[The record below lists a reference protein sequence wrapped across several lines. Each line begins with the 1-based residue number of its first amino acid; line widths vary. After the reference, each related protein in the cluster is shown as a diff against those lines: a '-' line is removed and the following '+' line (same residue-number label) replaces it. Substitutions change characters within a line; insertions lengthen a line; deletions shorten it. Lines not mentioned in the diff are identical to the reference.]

1 MKGFP
6 FFKPLLPALV
16 LLGVGCGGDSTD
28 DRTPAGDQ
36 LALSSV
42 TIGGQSGLSDFDD
55 VSPDAEIVLDFTAA
69 LDAATVEANIYLLDA
84 GGAKVDASDVYDGA
98 KRVTLKP
105 SAGLNA
111 YASYRLIVDSGL
123 KSAAGEAILTGKVIR
138 IRTGLDTSDKF
149 PQISDE
155 ELLTKVQQQT
165 FRYFWEGA
173 EPTSGMARER
183 TSSGATVT
191 TGGTG
196 FGVMAMTVAAERG
209 FVTRSE
215 ACQRVQRIVTFL
227 AERATPYHGAFS
239 HWIDGQTGQTLPFS
253 ADDNGAD
260 LVETG
265 LLFQGL
271 LTARAYFDGADA
283 AESKLR
289 ADITTRLAQEVRAHP
304 GDLHLRSQQL
314 LLQRAS
320 IGTVDAFCLHFV
332 QQHFAMLDVPPDFET
347 ADEAD
352 LARIEQETLAAT
364 LETAYQDP
372 DFRAFA
378 DLYDRGRTDNT
389 AGDAILDL
397 YHFTRALPH
406 PAASLA
412 AFAAMWQQDA
422 PPKDTLWGKE
432 LLGIALARAQ
442 GAKTLLESGAA
453 IAARDE
459 AADRAY
465 TAVMQDD
472 AARVKNLCYYLKE
485 SDWDKSLAALDAVL
499 TGWRRAGSVKGGKDA
514 NQCASAASQL
524 RDRAKDQMTSL
535 QKDVLLCTAEEF
547 AADRRRAAPL
557 VAALVRATQAFA
569 DSCFAAKCAE
579 KVLDYADYEHL
590 TLDLLLTE
598 SNERTPLCATV
609 SARYAAVLV
618 DEYQDTNALQDAIYF
633 ALARP
638 EADNLFF
645 VGDIK
650 QSIYRFRLADPGI
663 FVDKQQ
669 RWQPHPQPAP
679 LPSTLALDA
688 NFRSAPGVIAG
699 INYLFE
705 TFFSRGLGGV
715 DYGDGQRLVVGGDK
729 DAAYQGM
736 CEIDVIDGADV
747 DGDAAVIARRI
758 AEMVGQGFPVRGKDG
773 PRPCRYDDFCILL
786 RGRKGFA
793 AYEGALRTAGIPVFA
808 DSATDL
814 LDEPHIRP
822 FAALLRVIDNPAQ
835 DIPLAA
841 VLLSPMFPYTAD
853 DLVALRRAR
862 PTGSLYGAVLYS
874 EPQRFALF
882 TDALTEYRRLARTL
896 PVDELIEELLART
909 GYLAAVGALPD
920 GPRCREDLLSFTAWA
935 AGAGRAGLPSLIRAM
950 DAAAANG
957 GLSQSAGGQTR
968 PGCVSIMTVHR
979 SKGLEFPVVFVA
991 DTDHKFNQSDAIRP
1005 VLTHSRLGVGVM
1017 LRAPRAAKRFKTLP
1031 YAALAQAI
1039 RTETLSEE
1047 MRVLYVALTRA
1058 QDALIITVPLK
1069 KTASSLKLPALCAAA
1084 EATGP
1089 EAMRSMTSW
1098 AGWILTAAL
1107 LHPDSSALWE
1117 YTSFLP
1123 HYGLHRAPLA
1133 IRVLPLPEET
1143 EQPPAPPAPAAD
1155 PAVVEMLK
1163 ASFAWRSPR
1172 EALEK
1177 VPAKVSV
1184 SAVAHAARPVALERP
1199 AFLQKTGMTGAERGT
1214 AIHAFMQSV
1223 PFDGPAPDLDA
1234 EVRRQ
1239 TDLQLL
1245 DPALADK
1252 LDLDAVRPFF
1262 ASAVWRRIRLA
1273 KHILREEPFI
1283 TALPAAEVT
1292 PAAGQGSAA
1301 AAEVL
1306 VQGIADLV
1314 LVFDEHAEILD
1325 YKTDRSRDAQ
1335 YYIDEYAAQLR
1346 LYRRA
1351 FAQRLAVPVTKLTI
1365 YSFAIEDEIDVP
1377 LG

>member
-1 MKGFP
+1 MPEQPKIKFTDAQAAAITARGGS
-6 FFKPLLPALV
+6 LLV
-16 LLGVGCGGDSTD
+16 
-28 DRTPAGDQ
+28 
-36 LALSSV
+36 
-42 TIGGQSGLSDFDD
+42 
-55 VSPDAEIVLDFTAA
+55 
-69 LDAATVEANIYLLDA
+69 
-84 GGAKVDASDVYDGA
+84 
-98 KRVTLKP
+98 
-105 SAGLNA
+105 
-111 YASYRLIVDSGL
+111 
-123 KSAAGEAILTGKVIR
+123 SAAAGSGK
-138 IRTGLDTSDKF
+138 
-149 PQISDE
+149 
-155 ELLTKVQQQT
+155 
-165 FRYFWEGA
+165 
-173 EPTSGMARER
+173 
-183 TSSGATVT
+183 
-191 TGGTG
+191 
-196 FGVMAMTVAAERG
+196 
-209 FVTRSE
+209 TR
-215 ACQRVQRIVTFL
+215 V
-227 AERATPYHGAFS
+227 
-239 HWIDGQTGQTLPFS
+239 
-253 ADDNGAD
+253 
-260 LVETG
+260 LVERVVG
-265 LLFQGL
+265 LI
-271 LTARAYFDGADA
+271 TDPEHPADA
-283 AESKLR
+283 DSLLIMTFTNAAAAKLR

-304 GDLHLRSQQL
+304 GDKNLRRQQL

-347 ADEAD
+347 AEEAD

-364 LETAYQDP
+364 LETAYNDP

-406 PAASLA
+406 PAASLK
-412 AFAAMWQQDA
+412 AFAEMWQTDA
-422 PPKDTLWGKE
+422 PPQDTPWGQE

-459 AADRAY
+459 KADAAY

-472 AARVKNLCYYLKE
+472 AARVENLCYRLAEK
-485 SDWDKSLAALDAVL
+485 DWEGSLNALELAL
-499 TGWRRAGSVKGGKDA
+499 GGWRRAGAVKGGKDG
-514 NQCASAASQL
+514 NQAASAASEL
-524 RDRAKDQMTSL
+524 RDRAKKQLESL
-535 QKDVLLCTAEEF
+535 RKDALLCTGEEF

-557 VAALVRATQAFA
+557 VAALVRAAQTFA

-590 TLDLLLTE
+590 TLDLLLDE
-598 SNERTPLCATV
+598 HNERTPLCRTV
-609 SARYAAVLV
+609 SSRYRAVLV

-650 QSIYRFRLADPGI
+650 QSIYRFRLADPSI
-663 FVDKQQ
+663 FVGKQQ
-669 RWQPHPQPAP
+669 QWKPHPQPAP
-679 LPSTLALDA
+679 APATLALDA

-705 TFFSRGLGGV
+705 AFFSKGLGGV

-729 DAAYQGM
+729 NAAYQGM
-736 CEIDVIDGADV
+736 CEVDVMDGADTE
-747 DGDAAVIARRI
+747 AEAQHIARRI
-758 AEMVGQGFPVRGKDG
+758 AEMVQSGFAVRGKEG
-773 PRPCRYDDFCILL
+773 VRPCRYDDFCILL
-786 RGRKGFA
+786 RGRKGFPT
-793 AYEGALRTAGIPVFA
+793 YEGALRTAGIPVFA
-808 DSATDL
+808 DSAADL

-841 VLLSPMFPYTAD
+841 VLLSPLFPYTAD
-853 DLVALRRAR
+853 DLVALRRAC
-862 PTGSLYGAVLYS
+862 PQGSLYGAVLGDAAD
-874 EPQRFALF
+874 RFAEF
-882 TDALTEYRRLARTL
+882 TAALTEYRRLARTL
-896 PVDELIEELLART
+896 PVAELLEELLART

-920 GPRCREDLLSFTAWA
+920 GARCREDLLSFTAWA
-935 AGAGRAGLPSLIRAM
+935 SGAGRAGLPALIRAM

-957 GLSQSAGGQTR
+957 GLNQSAGGQTR

-1069 KTASSLKLPALCAAA
+1069 NTASSLKTPAVCAAA

-1089 EAMRSMTSW
+1089 EAMRSMSSW
-1098 AGWILTAAL
+1098 AGWILTATM
-1107 LHPDSSALWE
+1107 LHPDSDALWN

-1123 HYGLHRAPLA
+1123 HHRPTKVALG
-1133 IRVLPLPEET
+1133 IRLLPLPEQT

-1155 PAVVEMLK
+1155 PAAVARLR
-1163 ASFAWRSPR
+1163 ASFAWQSPR
-1172 EALEK
+1172 AALEK

-1184 SAVAHAARPVALERP
+1184 SAVVHAARPVALERP
-1199 AFLQKTGMTGAERGT
+1199 AFLQKSGMTGAERGT

-1223 PFDGPAPDLDA
+1223 PFDGPAPDLTA

-1239 TDLQLL
+1239 TELQLL

-1262 ASAVWRRIRLA
+1262 ESAVWRRIRLA
-1273 KHILREEPFI
+1273 KQILREEPFI
-1283 TALPAAEVT
+1283 TALPAAEIT
-1292 PAAGQGSAA
+1292 PTAGQGSAA

-1335 YYIDEYAAQLR
+1335 FYVDEYAAQLR

-1351 FAQRLAVPVTKLTI
+1351 FAQRLSVPVTKLTI
-1365 YSFAIEDEIDVP
+1365 YSFALADEIDIP
-1377 LG
+1377 L

>member
-1 MKGFP
+1 MPEQPKIKFTDAQAAAITARGGS
-6 FFKPLLPALV
+6 LLV
-16 LLGVGCGGDSTD
+16 
-28 DRTPAGDQ
+28 
-36 LALSSV
+36 
-42 TIGGQSGLSDFDD
+42 
-55 VSPDAEIVLDFTAA
+55 
-69 LDAATVEANIYLLDA
+69 
-84 GGAKVDASDVYDGA
+84 
-98 KRVTLKP
+98 
-105 SAGLNA
+105 
-111 YASYRLIVDSGL
+111 
-123 KSAAGEAILTGKVIR
+123 SAAAGSGK
-138 IRTGLDTSDKF
+138 
-149 PQISDE
+149 
-155 ELLTKVQQQT
+155 
-165 FRYFWEGA
+165 
-173 EPTSGMARER
+173 
-183 TSSGATVT
+183 
-191 TGGTG
+191 
-196 FGVMAMTVAAERG
+196 
-209 FVTRSE
+209 TR
-215 ACQRVQRIVTFL
+215 V
-227 AERATPYHGAFS
+227 
-239 HWIDGQTGQTLPFS
+239 
-253 ADDNGAD
+253 
-260 LVETG
+260 LVERVVG
-265 LLFQGL
+265 LI
-271 LTARAYFDGADA
+271 TDPEHPADA
-283 AESKLR
+283 DSLLIMTFTNAAAAKLR

-304 GDLHLRSQQL
+304 GDRNLRRQQL

-347 ADEAD
+347 AEEAD

-364 LETAYQDP
+364 LETAYNDP

-406 PAASLA
+406 PAASLK
-412 AFAAMWQQDA
+412 AFAEMWQTDA
-422 PPKDTLWGKE
+422 PPQDTPWGQE

-459 AADRAY
+459 KADAAY

-472 AARVKNLCYYLKE
+472 AARVENLCYRLAEK
-485 SDWDKSLAALDAVL
+485 DWEGSLNALELAL
-499 TGWRRAGSVKGGKDA
+499 GGWRRAGAVKGGKDS
-514 NQCASAASQL
+514 NQAASAASEL
-524 RDRAKDQMTSL
+524 RDRAKKQLESL
-535 QKDVLLCTAEEF
+535 RKDALLCTGEEF

-557 VAALVRATQAFA
+557 VAALVRAAQTFA

-590 TLDLLLTE
+590 TLDLLLDE
-598 SNERTPLCATV
+598 HNERTPLCRTV
-609 SARYAAVLV
+609 SSRYRAVLV

-650 QSIYRFRLADPGI
+650 QSIYRFRLADPSI
-663 FVDKQQ
+663 FVGKQQ
-669 RWQPHPQPAP
+669 QWKPHPQPAP
-679 LPSTLALDA
+679 APATLALDA

-705 TFFSRGLGGV
+705 TFFSKGLGGV

-729 DAAYQGM
+729 NAAYQGM
-736 CEIDVIDGADV
+736 CEVDVMDGADTE
-747 DGDAAVIARRI
+747 AEAQHIARRI
-758 AEMVGQGFPVRGKDG
+758 AEMVQSGFAVRGKEG
-773 PRPCRYDDFCILL
+773 VRPCRCDDFCILL
-786 RGRKGFA
+786 RGRKGFPT
-793 AYEGALRTAGIPVFA
+793 YEGALRTAGIPVFA
-808 DSATDL
+808 DSAADL

-841 VLLSPMFPYTAD
+841 VLLSPLFPYTAD
-853 DLVALRRAR
+853 DLVALRRAC
-862 PTGSLYGAVLYS
+862 PQGSLYGAVLGDAAD
-874 EPQRFALF
+874 RFAEF
-882 TDALTEYRRLARTL
+882 TAALTEYRRLARTL
-896 PVDELIEELLART
+896 PVAELLEELLART

-920 GPRCREDLLSFTAWA
+920 GARCREDLLSFTAWA
-935 AGAGRAGLPSLIRAM
+935 SGAGRAGLPALIRAM

-957 GLSQSAGGQTR
+957 GLNQSAGGQTR

-1069 KTASSLKLPALCAAA
+1069 NTASSLKTPAVCAAA

-1089 EAMRSMTSW
+1089 EAMRSMGSW
-1098 AGWILTAAL
+1098 AGWILTATM
-1107 LHPDSSALWE
+1107 LHPDSDALWN

-1123 HYGLHRAPLA
+1123 HHRPTKVALG
-1133 IRVLPLPEET
+1133 IRLLPLPEQT

-1155 PAVVEMLK
+1155 PAAVARLR
-1163 ASFAWRSPR
+1163 ASFAWQSPR
-1172 EALEK
+1172 AALEK

-1199 AFLQKTGMTGAERGT
+1199 AFLQKSGMTGAERGT

-1223 PFDGPAPDLDA
+1223 PFDGPAPDLTA

-1239 TDLQLL
+1239 TELQLL

-1262 ASAVWRRIRLA
+1262 ESAVWRRIRLA
-1273 KHILREEPFI
+1273 KQILREEPFI
-1283 TALPAAEVT
+1283 TALPAAEIT

-1335 YYIDEYAAQLR
+1335 FYVDEYAAQLR

-1351 FAQRLAVPVTKLTI
+1351 FAQRLSVPVTKLTI
-1365 YSFAIEDEIDVP
+1365 YSFALADEIDIP
-1377 LG
+1377 L

>member
-1 MKGFP
+1 MPEQPKIKFTDAQAAAITARGGS
-6 FFKPLLPALV
+6 LLV
-16 LLGVGCGGDSTD
+16 
-28 DRTPAGDQ
+28 
-36 LALSSV
+36 
-42 TIGGQSGLSDFDD
+42 
-55 VSPDAEIVLDFTAA
+55 
-69 LDAATVEANIYLLDA
+69 
-84 GGAKVDASDVYDGA
+84 
-98 KRVTLKP
+98 
-105 SAGLNA
+105 
-111 YASYRLIVDSGL
+111 
-123 KSAAGEAILTGKVIR
+123 SAAAGSGK
-138 IRTGLDTSDKF
+138 
-149 PQISDE
+149 
-155 ELLTKVQQQT
+155 
-165 FRYFWEGA
+165 
-173 EPTSGMARER
+173 
-183 TSSGATVT
+183 
-191 TGGTG
+191 
-196 FGVMAMTVAAERG
+196 
-209 FVTRSE
+209 TR
-215 ACQRVQRIVTFL
+215 V
-227 AERATPYHGAFS
+227 
-239 HWIDGQTGQTLPFS
+239 
-253 ADDNGAD
+253 
-260 LVETG
+260 LVERVVG
-265 LLFQGL
+265 LI
-271 LTARAYFDGADA
+271 TDPEHPADA
-283 AESKLR
+283 DSLLIMTFTNAAAAKLR

-304 GDLHLRSQQL
+304 GDRNLRRQQL

-347 ADEAD
+347 AEEAD

-364 LETAYQDP
+364 LETAYNDP

-406 PAASLA
+406 PTASLK
-412 AFAAMWQQDA
+412 AFAEMWQTDA
-422 PPKDTLWGKE
+422 PPQDTPWGQE

-459 AADRAY
+459 MADAAY

-472 AARVKNLCYYLKE
+472 AARVENLCYRLAEK
-485 SDWDKSLAALDAVL
+485 DWEGSLNALELAL
-499 TGWRRAGSVKGGKDA
+499 GGWRRAGAVKGGKDS
-514 NQCASAASQL
+514 NQAASAASEL
-524 RDRAKDQMTSL
+524 RDRAKKQLESL
-535 QKDVLLCTAEEF
+535 RKDALLCTGEEF

-557 VAALVRATQAFA
+557 VAALVRAAQTFA

-590 TLDLLLTE
+590 TLDLLLDE
-598 SNERTPLCATV
+598 HNERTPLCRTV
-609 SARYAAVLV
+609 SSHYRAVLV

-650 QSIYRFRLADPGI
+650 QSIYRFRLADPSI
-663 FVDKQQ
+663 FVGKQQ
-669 RWQPHPQPAP
+669 QWKPHPQPAP
-679 LPSTLALDA
+679 APATLALDA

-705 TFFSRGLGGV
+705 IFFSKGLGGV

-729 DAAYQGM
+729 NAAYQGM
-736 CEIDVIDGADV
+736 CEVDVMDGADTE
-747 DGDAAVIARRI
+747 AEAQHIARRI
-758 AEMVGQGFPVRGKDG
+758 AEMVQSGFAVRGKEG
-773 PRPCRYDDFCILL
+773 VRPCRYDDFCILL
-786 RGRKGFA
+786 RGRKGFPT
-793 AYEGALRTAGIPVFA
+793 YEGALRTAGIPVFA
-808 DSATDL
+808 DSAADL

-841 VLLSPMFPYTAD
+841 VLLSPLFPYTAD
-853 DLVALRRAR
+853 DLVALRRAC
-862 PTGSLYGAVLYS
+862 PQGSLYGAVLGDAAD
-874 EPQRFALF
+874 RFAEF
-882 TDALTEYRRLARTL
+882 TAALTEYRRLARTL
-896 PVDELIEELLART
+896 PVAELLEELLART

-920 GPRCREDLLSFTAWA
+920 GARCREDLLSFTAWA
-935 AGAGRAGLPSLIRAM
+935 SGAGRAGLPALIRAM

-957 GLSQSAGGQTR
+957 GLNQSAGGQTR

-1069 KTASSLKLPALCAAA
+1069 NTASSLKTPAVCAAA

-1089 EAMRSMTSW
+1089 EAMRSMGSW
-1098 AGWILTAAL
+1098 AGWILTATM
-1107 LHPDSSALWE
+1107 LHPDSDALWN

-1123 HYGLHRAPLA
+1123 HHRPTKVALG
-1133 IRVLPLPEET
+1133 IRLLPLPEQT

-1155 PAVVEMLK
+1155 PAAVARLR
-1163 ASFAWRSPR
+1163 ASFAWQSPR
-1172 EALEK
+1172 AALEK

-1184 SAVAHAARPVALERP
+1184 SAVVHAARPVALERP
-1199 AFLQKTGMTGAERGT
+1199 AFLQKSGMTGAERGT

-1223 PFDGPAPDLDA
+1223 PFDGPAPDLTA

-1239 TDLQLL
+1239 TELQLL

-1262 ASAVWRRIRLA
+1262 ESAVWRRIRLA
-1273 KHILREEPFI
+1273 KQILREEPFI
-1283 TALPAAEVT
+1283 TALPAAEIT
-1292 PAAGQGSAA
+1292 PAAEQGSAA

-1335 YYIDEYAAQLR
+1335 FYVDEYAAQLR

-1351 FAQRLAVPVTKLTI
+1351 FAQRLSVPVTKLTI
-1365 YSFAIEDEIDVP
+1365 YSFALADEIDIP
-1377 LG
+1377 L

>member
-1 MKGFP
+1 MPEQPKIKFTDAQAAAITARGGS
-6 FFKPLLPALV
+6 LLV
-16 LLGVGCGGDSTD
+16 
-28 DRTPAGDQ
+28 
-36 LALSSV
+36 
-42 TIGGQSGLSDFDD
+42 
-55 VSPDAEIVLDFTAA
+55 
-69 LDAATVEANIYLLDA
+69 
-84 GGAKVDASDVYDGA
+84 
-98 KRVTLKP
+98 
-105 SAGLNA
+105 
-111 YASYRLIVDSGL
+111 
-123 KSAAGEAILTGKVIR
+123 SAAAGSGK
-138 IRTGLDTSDKF
+138 
-149 PQISDE
+149 
-155 ELLTKVQQQT
+155 
-165 FRYFWEGA
+165 
-173 EPTSGMARER
+173 
-183 TSSGATVT
+183 
-191 TGGTG
+191 
-196 FGVMAMTVAAERG
+196 
-209 FVTRSE
+209 TR
-215 ACQRVQRIVTFL
+215 V
-227 AERATPYHGAFS
+227 
-239 HWIDGQTGQTLPFS
+239 
-253 ADDNGAD
+253 
-260 LVETG
+260 LVERVVG
-265 LLFQGL
+265 LI
-271 LTARAYFDGADA
+271 TDPEHPADA
-283 AESKLR
+283 DSLLIMTFTNAAAAKLR

-304 GDLHLRSQQL
+304 GDRNLRRQQL

-347 ADEAD
+347 AEEAD

-364 LETAYQDP
+364 LETAYNDP

-406 PAASLA
+406 PAASLK
-412 AFAAMWQQDA
+412 AFAEMWQTDA
-422 PPKDTLWGKE
+422 PPQDTPWGQE

-459 AADRAY
+459 KADAAY

-472 AARVKNLCYYLKE
+472 AARVENLCYRLAEK
-485 SDWDKSLAALDAVL
+485 DWEGSLNALELAL
-499 TGWRRAGSVKGGKDA
+499 GGWRRAGAVKGGKDS
-514 NQCASAASQL
+514 NQAASAASEL
-524 RDRAKDQMTSL
+524 RDRAKKQLESL
-535 QKDVLLCTAEEF
+535 RKDALLCTGEEF

-557 VAALVRATQAFA
+557 VAALVRAAQTFA

-590 TLDLLLTE
+590 TLDLLLDE
-598 SNERTPLCATV
+598 HNERTPLCRTV
-609 SARYAAVLV
+609 SSRYRAVLV

-650 QSIYRFRLADPGI
+650 QSIYRFRLADPSI
-663 FVDKQQ
+663 FVGKQQ
-669 RWQPHPQPAP
+669 QWKPHPQPAP
-679 LPSTLALDA
+679 APATLALDA

-705 TFFSRGLGGV
+705 TFFSKGLGGV

-729 DAAYQGM
+729 NAAYQGM
-736 CEIDVIDGADV
+736 CEVDVMDGADTE
-747 DGDAAVIARRI
+747 AEAQHIARRI
-758 AEMVGQGFPVRGKDG
+758 AEMVQSGFAVRGKEG
-773 PRPCRYDDFCILL
+773 VRPCRYDDFCILL
-786 RGRKGFA
+786 RGRKGFPT
-793 AYEGALRTAGIPVFA
+793 YEGALRTAGIPVFA
-808 DSATDL
+808 DSAADL

-841 VLLSPMFPYTAD
+841 VLLSPLFPYTAD
-853 DLVALRRAR
+853 DLVALRRAC
-862 PTGSLYGAVLYS
+862 PQGSLYGAVLGDAAD
-874 EPQRFALF
+874 RFAEF
-882 TDALTEYRRLARTL
+882 TAALTEYRRLARTL
-896 PVDELIEELLART
+896 PVAELLEELLART

-920 GPRCREDLLSFTAWA
+920 GARCREDLLSFTAWA
-935 AGAGRAGLPSLIRAM
+935 SGTGRAGLPALIRAM

-957 GLSQSAGGQTR
+957 GLNQSAGGQTR

-1069 KTASSLKLPALCAAA
+1069 NTASSLKTPAVCAAA

-1089 EAMRSMTSW
+1089 EAMRSMGSW
-1098 AGWILTAAL
+1098 AGWILTATM
-1107 LHPDSSALWE
+1107 LHPDSDALWN

-1123 HYGLHRAPLA
+1123 HHRPTKVALG
-1133 IRVLPLPEET
+1133 IRLLPLPEQT

-1155 PAVVEMLK
+1155 PAAVARLR
-1163 ASFAWRSPR
+1163 ASFAWQSPR
-1172 EALEK
+1172 AALEK

-1184 SAVAHAARPVALERP
+1184 SAVVHAARPIALERP
-1199 AFLQKTGMTGAERGT
+1199 AFLQKSGMTGAERGT

-1223 PFDGPAPDLDA
+1223 PFDGPAPDLTA

-1239 TDLQLL
+1239 TELQLL

-1262 ASAVWRRIRLA
+1262 ESAVWRRIRLA
-1273 KHILREEPFI
+1273 KQILREEPFI

-1335 YYIDEYAAQLR
+1335 FYVDEYAAQLR

-1351 FAQRLAVPVTKLTI
+1351 FAQRLSVPVTKLTI
-1365 YSFAIEDEIDVP
+1365 YSFALADEVDIP
-1377 LG
+1377 L

>member
-1 MKGFP
+1 MPEQPKIKFTDAQATAITARGGS
-6 FFKPLLPALV
+6 LLV
-16 LLGVGCGGDSTD
+16 
-28 DRTPAGDQ
+28 
-36 LALSSV
+36 
-42 TIGGQSGLSDFDD
+42 
-55 VSPDAEIVLDFTAA
+55 
-69 LDAATVEANIYLLDA
+69 
-84 GGAKVDASDVYDGA
+84 
-98 KRVTLKP
+98 
-105 SAGLNA
+105 
-111 YASYRLIVDSGL
+111 
-123 KSAAGEAILTGKVIR
+123 SAAAGSGK
-138 IRTGLDTSDKF
+138 
-149 PQISDE
+149 
-155 ELLTKVQQQT
+155 
-165 FRYFWEGA
+165 
-173 EPTSGMARER
+173 
-183 TSSGATVT
+183 
-191 TGGTG
+191 
-196 FGVMAMTVAAERG
+196 
-209 FVTRSE
+209 TR
-215 ACQRVQRIVTFL
+215 V
-227 AERATPYHGAFS
+227 
-239 HWIDGQTGQTLPFS
+239 
-253 ADDNGAD
+253 
-260 LVETG
+260 LVERVVG
-265 LLFQGL
+265 LI
-271 LTARAYFDGADA
+271 TDPEHPADA
-283 AESKLR
+283 DSLLIMTFTNAAAAKLR

-304 GDLHLRSQQL
+304 GDRNLRRQQL

-347 ADEAD
+347 AEEAD

-364 LETAYQDP
+364 LETAYNDP

-406 PAASLA
+406 PAASLK
-412 AFAAMWQQDA
+412 AFAEMWQTDA
-422 PPKDTLWGKE
+422 PPQDTPWGQE

-459 AADRAY
+459 KADAAY

-472 AARVKNLCYYLKE
+472 AARVENLCYRLAEK
-485 SDWDKSLAALDAVL
+485 DWEGSLNALELAL
-499 TGWRRAGSVKGGKDA
+499 GGWRRAGAVKGGKDS
-514 NQCASAASQL
+514 NQAASAASEL
-524 RDRAKDQMTSL
+524 RDRAKKQLESL
-535 QKDVLLCTAEEF
+535 RKDALLCTGEEF

-557 VAALVRATQAFA
+557 VAALVRAAQTFA

-590 TLDLLLTE
+590 TLDLLLDE
-598 SNERTPLCATV
+598 HNERTPLCRTV
-609 SARYAAVLV
+609 SSRYRAVLV

-650 QSIYRFRLADPGI
+650 QSIYRFRLADPSI
-663 FVDKQQ
+663 FVGKQQ
-669 RWQPHPQPAP
+669 QWKPHPQPAP
-679 LPSTLALDA
+679 APATLALDA

-705 TFFSRGLGGV
+705 TFFSKGLGGV

-729 DAAYQGM
+729 NAAYQGM
-736 CEIDVIDGADV
+736 CEVDVMDGADTE
-747 DGDAAVIARRI
+747 AEAQHIARRI
-758 AEMVGQGFPVRGKDG
+758 AEMVQSGFAVRGKEG
-773 PRPCRYDDFCILL
+773 VRPCRYDDFCILL
-786 RGRKGFA
+786 RGRKGFPT
-793 AYEGALRTAGIPVFA
+793 YEGALRTAGIPVFA
-808 DSATDL
+808 DSAADL

-841 VLLSPMFPYTAD
+841 VLLSPLFPYTAD
-853 DLVALRRAR
+853 DLVALRRAC
-862 PTGSLYGAVLYS
+862 PQGSLYGAVLGDAAD
-874 EPQRFALF
+874 RFAEF
-882 TDALTEYRRLARTL
+882 TAALTEYRRLARTL
-896 PVDELIEELLART
+896 PVAELLEELLART

-920 GPRCREDLLSFTAWA
+920 GARCREDLLSFTAWA
-935 AGAGRAGLPSLIRAM
+935 SGAGRAGLPALIRAM

-957 GLSQSAGGQTR
+957 GLNQSAGGQTR

-1069 KTASSLKLPALCAAA
+1069 NTASSLKTPAVCAAA

-1089 EAMRSMTSW
+1089 EAMRSMGSW
-1098 AGWILTAAL
+1098 AGWILTATM
-1107 LHPDSSALWE
+1107 LHPDSDALWN

-1123 HYGLHRAPLA
+1123 HHRPTKVALG
-1133 IRVLPLPEET
+1133 IRLLPLPEQT

-1155 PAVVEMLK
+1155 PAAVARLR
-1163 ASFAWRSPR
+1163 ASFAWQSPR
-1172 EALEK
+1172 AALEK

-1184 SAVAHAARPVALERP
+1184 SAVVHAARPVALERP
-1199 AFLQKTGMTGAERGT
+1199 AFLQKSGMTGAERGT

-1223 PFDGPAPDLDA
+1223 PFDGPAPDLTA

-1239 TDLQLL
+1239 TELQLL

-1252 LDLDAVRPFF
+1252 LELDAVRPFF
-1262 ASAVWRRIRLA
+1262 ESAVWRRIRLA
-1273 KHILREEPFI
+1273 KQILREEPFI
-1283 TALPAAEVT
+1283 TALPAAEIT

-1335 YYIDEYAAQLR
+1335 FYVDEYAAQLR

-1351 FAQRLAVPVTKLTI
+1351 FAQRLSVPVTKLTI
-1365 YSFAIEDEIDVP
+1365 YSFALADEIDIP
-1377 LG
+1377 L

>member
-1 MKGFP
+1 MPEQPKIKFTDAQAAAITARGGS
-6 FFKPLLPALV
+6 LLV
-16 LLGVGCGGDSTD
+16 
-28 DRTPAGDQ
+28 
-36 LALSSV
+36 
-42 TIGGQSGLSDFDD
+42 
-55 VSPDAEIVLDFTAA
+55 
-69 LDAATVEANIYLLDA
+69 
-84 GGAKVDASDVYDGA
+84 
-98 KRVTLKP
+98 
-105 SAGLNA
+105 
-111 YASYRLIVDSGL
+111 
-123 KSAAGEAILTGKVIR
+123 SAAAGSGK
-138 IRTGLDTSDKF
+138 
-149 PQISDE
+149 
-155 ELLTKVQQQT
+155 
-165 FRYFWEGA
+165 
-173 EPTSGMARER
+173 
-183 TSSGATVT
+183 
-191 TGGTG
+191 
-196 FGVMAMTVAAERG
+196 
-209 FVTRSE
+209 TR
-215 ACQRVQRIVTFL
+215 V
-227 AERATPYHGAFS
+227 
-239 HWIDGQTGQTLPFS
+239 
-253 ADDNGAD
+253 
-260 LVETG
+260 LVERVVG
-265 LLFQGL
+265 LI
-271 LTARAYFDGADA
+271 TDPEHPADA
-283 AESKLR
+283 DSLLIMTFTNAAAAKLR

-304 GDLHLRSQQL
+304 GDRNLRRQQL

-347 ADEAD
+347 AEEAD

-364 LETAYQDP
+364 LETAYNDP

-406 PAASLA
+406 PAASLK
-412 AFAAMWQQDA
+412 AFAEMWQTDA
-422 PPKDTLWGKE
+422 PPQDTPWGQE

-459 AADRAY
+459 KADAAY

-472 AARVKNLCYYLKE
+472 AARVENLCYRLAEK
-485 SDWDKSLAALDAVL
+485 DWEGSLNALELAL
-499 TGWRRAGSVKGGKDA
+499 GGWRRAGAVKGGKDG
-514 NQCASAASQL
+514 NQAASAASEL
-524 RDRAKDQMTSL
+524 RDRAKKQLESL
-535 QKDVLLCTAEEF
+535 RKDALLCTGEEF

-557 VAALVRATQAFA
+557 VAALVRAAQTFA

-590 TLDLLLTE
+590 TLDLLLDE
-598 SNERTPLCATV
+598 HNERTPLCRTV
-609 SARYAAVLV
+609 SSRYRAVLV

-650 QSIYRFRLADPGI
+650 QSIYRFRLADPSI
-663 FVDKQQ
+663 FVGKQQ
-669 RWQPHPQPAP
+669 QWKPHPQPAP
-679 LPSTLALDA
+679 APATLALDA

-705 TFFSRGLGGV
+705 TFFSKGLGGV
-715 DYGDGQRLVVGGDK
+715 DYGNGQRLVVGGDK
-729 DAAYQGM
+729 NAAYQGM
-736 CEIDVIDGADV
+736 CEVDVMDGADTE
-747 DGDAAVIARRI
+747 AEAQHIARRI
-758 AEMVGQGFPVRGKDG
+758 AEMVQSGFAVRGKEG
-773 PRPCRYDDFCILL
+773 VRPCRYDDFCILL
-786 RGRKGFA
+786 RGRKGFPT
-793 AYEGALRTAGIPVFA
+793 YEGALRTAGIPVFA
-808 DSATDL
+808 DSAADL

-841 VLLSPMFPYTAD
+841 VLLSPLFPYTAD
-853 DLVALRRAR
+853 NLVALRRAC
-862 PTGSLYGAVLYS
+862 PQGSLYGAVLGDAAD
-874 EPQRFALF
+874 RFAEF
-882 TDALTEYRRLARTL
+882 TAALTEYRRLARTL
-896 PVDELIEELLART
+896 PVAELLEELLART
-909 GYLAAVGALPD
+909 GYLAAVGAMPD
-920 GPRCREDLLSFTAWA
+920 GARCREDLLSFTAWA
-935 AGAGRAGLPSLIRAM
+935 SGTGRAGLPALIRAM

-957 GLSQSAGGQTR
+957 GLNQSAGGQTR

-1069 KTASSLKLPALCAAA
+1069 NTASSLKTPAVCAAA

-1089 EAMRSMTSW
+1089 EAMRSMGSW
-1098 AGWILTAAL
+1098 AGWILTATM
-1107 LHPDSSALWE
+1107 LHPDSDALWN

-1123 HYGLHRAPLA
+1123 HHRPTKVALG
-1133 IRVLPLPEET
+1133 IRLLPLPEQT

-1155 PAVVEMLK
+1155 PAAVARLR
-1163 ASFAWRSPR
+1163 ASFAWQSPR
-1172 EALEK
+1172 AALEK

-1184 SAVAHAARPVALERP
+1184 SAVVHAARPIALERP
-1199 AFLQKTGMTGAERGT
+1199 AFLQKSGMTGAERGT

-1223 PFDGPAPDLDA
+1223 PFDGPAPDLTA

-1239 TDLQLL
+1239 TELQLL

-1262 ASAVWRRIRLA
+1262 ESAVWRRIRLA
-1273 KHILREEPFI
+1273 KQILREEPFI

-1335 YYIDEYAAQLR
+1335 FYVDEYAAQLR

-1351 FAQRLAVPVTKLTI
+1351 FAQRLSVPVTKLTI
-1365 YSFAIEDEIDVP
+1365 YSFALADEIDIP
-1377 LG
+1377 L

>member
-1 MKGFP
+1 MPEQPKIKFTDAQAAAITARGGS
-6 FFKPLLPALV
+6 LLV
-16 LLGVGCGGDSTD
+16 
-28 DRTPAGDQ
+28 
-36 LALSSV
+36 
-42 TIGGQSGLSDFDD
+42 
-55 VSPDAEIVLDFTAA
+55 
-69 LDAATVEANIYLLDA
+69 
-84 GGAKVDASDVYDGA
+84 
-98 KRVTLKP
+98 
-105 SAGLNA
+105 
-111 YASYRLIVDSGL
+111 
-123 KSAAGEAILTGKVIR
+123 SAAAGSGK
-138 IRTGLDTSDKF
+138 
-149 PQISDE
+149 
-155 ELLTKVQQQT
+155 
-165 FRYFWEGA
+165 
-173 EPTSGMARER
+173 
-183 TSSGATVT
+183 
-191 TGGTG
+191 
-196 FGVMAMTVAAERG
+196 
-209 FVTRSE
+209 TR
-215 ACQRVQRIVTFL
+215 V
-227 AERATPYHGAFS
+227 
-239 HWIDGQTGQTLPFS
+239 
-253 ADDNGAD
+253 
-260 LVETG
+260 LVERVVG
-265 LLFQGL
+265 LI
-271 LTARAYFDGADA
+271 TDPEHPADA
-283 AESKLR
+283 DSLLIMTFTNAAAAKLR

-304 GDLHLRSQQL
+304 GDRNLRRQQL

-347 ADEAD
+347 AEEAD

-364 LETAYQDP
+364 LETAYNDP

-406 PAASLA
+406 PAASLK
-412 AFAAMWQQDA
+412 AFAEMWQTDA
-422 PPKDTLWGKE
+422 PPQDTPWGQE

-459 AADRAY
+459 KADAAY

-472 AARVKNLCYYLKE
+472 AARVENLCYRLAEK
-485 SDWDKSLAALDAVL
+485 DWEGSLNALELAL
-499 TGWRRAGSVKGGKDA
+499 GGWRRAGAVKGGKDS
-514 NQCASAASQL
+514 NQAASAASEL
-524 RDRAKDQMTSL
+524 RDRAKKQLESL
-535 QKDVLLCTAEEF
+535 RKDALLCTGEEF

-557 VAALVRATQAFA
+557 VAALVRAAQTFA

-590 TLDLLLTE
+590 TLDLLLDE
-598 SNERTPLCATV
+598 RNERTPLCRTV
-609 SARYAAVLV
+609 SSRYRAVLV

-650 QSIYRFRLADPGI
+650 QSIYRFRLADPSI
-663 FVDKQQ
+663 FVGKQQ
-669 RWQPHPQPAP
+669 QWKPHPQPAP
-679 LPSTLALDA
+679 APATLALDA

-705 TFFSRGLGGV
+705 TFFSKGLGGV

-729 DAAYQGM
+729 NAAYQGM
-736 CEIDVIDGADV
+736 CEVDVMDGADTE
-747 DGDAAVIARRI
+747 AEAQHIARRI
-758 AEMVGQGFPVRGKDG
+758 AEMVQSGFAVRGKEG
-773 PRPCRYDDFCILL
+773 VRPCRYDDFCILL
-786 RGRKGFA
+786 RGRKGFPT
-793 AYEGALRTAGIPVFA
+793 YEGALRTAGIPVFA
-808 DSATDL
+808 DSAADL

-841 VLLSPMFPYTAD
+841 VLLSPLFPYTAD
-853 DLVALRRAR
+853 DLVALRRAC
-862 PTGSLYGAVLYS
+862 PQGSLYGAVLGDAAD
-874 EPQRFALF
+874 RFAEF
-882 TDALTEYRRLARTL
+882 TAALTEYRRLARTL
-896 PVDELIEELLART
+896 PVAELLEELLART

-920 GPRCREDLLSFTAWA
+920 GARCREDLLSFTAWA
-935 AGAGRAGLPSLIRAM
+935 SGTGRAGLPALIRAM

-957 GLSQSAGGQTR
+957 GLNQSAGGQTR

-1069 KTASSLKLPALCAAA
+1069 NTASSLKTPAVCAAA

-1089 EAMRSMTSW
+1089 EAMRSMGSW
-1098 AGWILTAAL
+1098 AGWILTATM
-1107 LHPDSSALWE
+1107 LHPDSDALWN

-1123 HYGLHRAPLA
+1123 HHRPTKVALG
-1133 IRVLPLPEET
+1133 IRLLPLPEQT

-1155 PAVVEMLK
+1155 PAAVARLR
-1163 ASFAWRSPR
+1163 ASFAWQSPR
-1172 EALEK
+1172 AALEK

-1184 SAVAHAARPVALERP
+1184 SAVVHAARPIALERP
-1199 AFLQKTGMTGAERGT
+1199 AFLQKSGMTGAERGT

-1223 PFDGPAPDLDA
+1223 PFDGPAPDLTA

-1239 TDLQLL
+1239 TELQLL

-1262 ASAVWRRIRLA
+1262 ESAVWRRIRLA
-1273 KHILREEPFI
+1273 KQILREEPFI

-1335 YYIDEYAAQLR
+1335 FYVDEYAAQLR

-1351 FAQRLAVPVTKLTI
+1351 FAQRLSVPVTKLTI
-1365 YSFAIEDEIDVP
+1365 YSFALADEVDIP
-1377 LG
+1377 L

>member
-1 MKGFP
+1 MPEQPKIKFTDAQAAAITARGGS
-6 FFKPLLPALV
+6 LLV
-16 LLGVGCGGDSTD
+16 
-28 DRTPAGDQ
+28 
-36 LALSSV
+36 
-42 TIGGQSGLSDFDD
+42 
-55 VSPDAEIVLDFTAA
+55 
-69 LDAATVEANIYLLDA
+69 
-84 GGAKVDASDVYDGA
+84 
-98 KRVTLKP
+98 
-105 SAGLNA
+105 
-111 YASYRLIVDSGL
+111 
-123 KSAAGEAILTGKVIR
+123 SAAAGSGK
-138 IRTGLDTSDKF
+138 
-149 PQISDE
+149 
-155 ELLTKVQQQT
+155 
-165 FRYFWEGA
+165 
-173 EPTSGMARER
+173 
-183 TSSGATVT
+183 
-191 TGGTG
+191 
-196 FGVMAMTVAAERG
+196 
-209 FVTRSE
+209 TR
-215 ACQRVQRIVTFL
+215 V
-227 AERATPYHGAFS
+227 
-239 HWIDGQTGQTLPFS
+239 
-253 ADDNGAD
+253 
-260 LVETG
+260 LVERVVG
-265 LLFQGL
+265 LI
-271 LTARAYFDGADA
+271 TDPEHPADA
-283 AESKLR
+283 DSLLIMTFTNAAAAKLR

-304 GDLHLRSQQL
+304 GDRNLRRQQL

-347 ADEAD
+347 AEEAD

-364 LETAYQDP
+364 LETAYNDP

-406 PAASLA
+406 PAASLK
-412 AFAAMWQQDA
+412 AFAEMWQTDA
-422 PPKDTLWGKE
+422 PPQDTPWGQE

-459 AADRAY
+459 KADAAY

-472 AARVKNLCYYLKE
+472 AARVENLCYRLAEK
-485 SDWDKSLAALDAVL
+485 DWEGSLNALELAL
-499 TGWRRAGSVKGGKDA
+499 GGWRRAGAVKGGKDS
-514 NQCASAASQL
+514 NQAASAASEL
-524 RDRAKDQMTSL
+524 RDRAKKQLESL
-535 QKDVLLCTAEEF
+535 RKDALLCTGEEF

-557 VAALVRATQAFA
+557 VAALVRAAQTFA

-590 TLDLLLTE
+590 TLDLLLDE
-598 SNERTPLCATV
+598 HNERTPLCRTV
-609 SARYAAVLV
+609 SSRYRAVLV

-633 ALARP
+633 ALAQP

-650 QSIYRFRLADPGI
+650 QSIYRFRLADPSI
-663 FVDKQQ
+663 FVGKQQ
-669 RWQPHPQPAP
+669 QWKPHPQPAP
-679 LPSTLALDA
+679 APATLALDA

-705 TFFSRGLGGV
+705 TFFSKGLGGV

-729 DAAYQGM
+729 NAAYQGM
-736 CEIDVIDGADV
+736 CEVDVMDGADTE
-747 DGDAAVIARRI
+747 AEAQHIARRI
-758 AEMVGQGFPVRGKDG
+758 AEMMQSGFAVRGKEG
-773 PRPCRYDDFCILL
+773 VRPCRYDDFCILL
-786 RGRKGFA
+786 RGRKGFPT
-793 AYEGALRTAGIPVFA
+793 YEGALRTAGIPVFA
-808 DSATDL
+808 DSAADL

-841 VLLSPMFPYTAD
+841 VLLSPLFPYTAD
-853 DLVALRRAR
+853 DLVALRRVC
-862 PTGSLYGAVLYS
+862 PQGSLYGAVLGDAAD
-874 EPQRFALF
+874 RFAEF
-882 TDALTEYRRLARTL
+882 TAALTEYRRLARTL
-896 PVDELIEELLART
+896 PVAELLEELLART

-920 GPRCREDLLSFTAWA
+920 GARCREDLLSFTAWA
-935 AGAGRAGLPSLIRAM
+935 SGAGRAGLPALIRAM

-957 GLSQSAGGQTR
+957 GLNQSAGGQTR

-1069 KTASSLKLPALCAAA
+1069 NTASSLKTPAVCAAA

-1089 EAMRSMTSW
+1089 EAMRSMGSW
-1098 AGWILTAAL
+1098 AGWILTATM
-1107 LHPDSSALWE
+1107 LHPDSDALWN

-1123 HYGLHRAPLA
+1123 HHRPTKVALG
-1133 IRVLPLPEET
+1133 IRLLPLPEQA

-1155 PAVVEMLK
+1155 PAAVARLR
-1163 ASFAWRSPR
+1163 ASFAWQSPR
-1172 EALEK
+1172 AALEK

-1184 SAVAHAARPVALERP
+1184 SAVVHAARPVALERP
-1199 AFLQKTGMTGAERGT
+1199 AFLQKSGMTGAERGT

-1223 PFDGPAPDLDA
+1223 PFDGPAPDLTA

-1239 TDLQLL
+1239 TELQLL

-1262 ASAVWRRIRLA
+1262 ESAVWRRIRLA
-1273 KHILREEPFI
+1273 KQILREEPFI
-1283 TALPAAEVT
+1283 TALPAAEIT
-1292 PAAGQGSAA
+1292 PTAGQGSAA

-1335 YYIDEYAAQLR
+1335 FYVDEYAAQLR

-1351 FAQRLAVPVTKLTI
+1351 FAQRLTVPVTKLTI
-1365 YSFAIEDEIDVP
+1365 YSFAIGDEIDVP

>member
-1 MKGFP
+1 MPEQPKIKFTDAQAAAITARGGS
-6 FFKPLLPALV
+6 LLV
-16 LLGVGCGGDSTD
+16 
-28 DRTPAGDQ
+28 
-36 LALSSV
+36 
-42 TIGGQSGLSDFDD
+42 
-55 VSPDAEIVLDFTAA
+55 
-69 LDAATVEANIYLLDA
+69 
-84 GGAKVDASDVYDGA
+84 
-98 KRVTLKP
+98 
-105 SAGLNA
+105 
-111 YASYRLIVDSGL
+111 
-123 KSAAGEAILTGKVIR
+123 SAAAGSGK
-138 IRTGLDTSDKF
+138 
-149 PQISDE
+149 
-155 ELLTKVQQQT
+155 
-165 FRYFWEGA
+165 
-173 EPTSGMARER
+173 
-183 TSSGATVT
+183 
-191 TGGTG
+191 
-196 FGVMAMTVAAERG
+196 
-209 FVTRSE
+209 TR
-215 ACQRVQRIVTFL
+215 V
-227 AERATPYHGAFS
+227 
-239 HWIDGQTGQTLPFS
+239 
-253 ADDNGAD
+253 
-260 LVETG
+260 LVERVVG
-265 LLFQGL
+265 LI
-271 LTARAYFDGADA
+271 TDPEHPADA
-283 AESKLR
+283 DSLLIMTFTNAAAAKLR

-304 GDLHLRSQQL
+304 GDRNLRRQQL

-347 ADEAD
+347 AEEAD

-364 LETAYQDP
+364 LETAYNDP

-406 PAASLA
+406 PAASLK
-412 AFAAMWQQDA
+412 AFAEMWQTDA
-422 PPKDTLWGKE
+422 PPQDTPWGQE

-459 AADRAY
+459 KADAAY

-472 AARVKNLCYYLKE
+472 AARVENLCYRLAEK
-485 SDWDKSLAALDAVL
+485 DWEGSLNALELAL
-499 TGWRRAGSVKGGKDA
+499 GGWRRAGAVKGGKDS
-514 NQCASAASQL
+514 NQAASAASEL
-524 RDRAKDQMTSL
+524 RDRAKKQLESL
-535 QKDVLLCTAEEF
+535 RKDALLCTGEEF

-557 VAALVRATQAFA
+557 VAALVRAAQTFA

-590 TLDLLLTE
+590 TLDLLLDE
-598 SNERTPLCATV
+598 HNERTPLCRTV
-609 SARYAAVLV
+609 SSRYRAVLV

-650 QSIYRFRLADPGI
+650 QSIYRFRLADPSI
-663 FVDKQQ
+663 FVGKQQ
-669 RWQPHPQPAP
+669 QWKPHPQPAP
-679 LPSTLALDA
+679 APATLALDA

-705 TFFSRGLGGV
+705 TFFSKGLGGV

-729 DAAYQGM
+729 NAAYQGM
-736 CEIDVIDGADV
+736 CEVDVMDGADTE
-747 DGDAAVIARRI
+747 AEAQHIARRI
-758 AEMVGQGFPVRGKDG
+758 AEMVQSGFAVRGKEDV
-773 PRPCRYDDFCILL
+773 RPCRYDDFCILL
-786 RGRKGFA
+786 RGRKGFPT
-793 AYEGALRTAGIPVFA
+793 YEGALRTAGIPVFA
-808 DSATDL
+808 DSAADL

-841 VLLSPMFPYTAD
+841 VLLSPLFPYTAD
-853 DLVALRRAR
+853 DLVALRRAC
-862 PTGSLYGAVLYS
+862 PQGSLYGAVLGDAAD
-874 EPQRFALF
+874 RFAEF
-882 TDALTEYRRLARTL
+882 TAALTEYRRLARTL
-896 PVDELIEELLART
+896 PVAELLEELLART

-920 GPRCREDLLSFTAWA
+920 GARCREDLLSFTAWA
-935 AGAGRAGLPSLIRAM
+935 SGTGRAGLPALIRAM

-957 GLSQSAGGQTR
+957 GLNQSAGGQTR

-1069 KTASSLKLPALCAAA
+1069 NTASSLKTPAVCAAA

-1089 EAMRSMTSW
+1089 EAMRSMGSW
-1098 AGWILTAAL
+1098 AGWILTATM
-1107 LHPDSSALWE
+1107 LHPDSDALWN

-1123 HYGLHRAPLA
+1123 HHRPTKVALG
-1133 IRVLPLPEET
+1133 IRLLPLPEQT

-1155 PAVVEMLK
+1155 PAAVARLR
-1163 ASFAWRSPR
+1163 ASFAWQSPR
-1172 EALEK
+1172 AALEK

-1184 SAVAHAARPVALERP
+1184 SAVVHAARPVGLERP
-1199 AFLQKTGMTGAERGT
+1199 AFLQKSGMTGAERGT

-1223 PFDGPAPDLDA
+1223 PFDGPAPDLTA

-1239 TDLQLL
+1239 TELQLL

-1262 ASAVWRRIRLA
+1262 ESAVWRRIRLA
-1273 KHILREEPFI
+1273 KQILREEPFI
-1283 TALPAAEVT
+1283 TALPAAEIT

-1335 YYIDEYAAQLR
+1335 FYVDEYAAQLR

-1351 FAQRLAVPVTKLTI
+1351 FAQRLSVPVTKLTI
-1365 YSFAIEDEIDVP
+1365 YSFALADEIDIP
-1377 LG
+1377 L

>member
-1 MKGFP
+1 MPEQPRIKFTDAQAAAITARGGS
-6 FFKPLLPALV
+6 LLV
-16 LLGVGCGGDSTD
+16 
-28 DRTPAGDQ
+28 
-36 LALSSV
+36 
-42 TIGGQSGLSDFDD
+42 
-55 VSPDAEIVLDFTAA
+55 
-69 LDAATVEANIYLLDA
+69 
-84 GGAKVDASDVYDGA
+84 
-98 KRVTLKP
+98 
-105 SAGLNA
+105 
-111 YASYRLIVDSGL
+111 
-123 KSAAGEAILTGKVIR
+123 SAAAGSGK
-138 IRTGLDTSDKF
+138 
-149 PQISDE
+149 
-155 ELLTKVQQQT
+155 
-165 FRYFWEGA
+165 
-173 EPTSGMARER
+173 
-183 TSSGATVT
+183 
-191 TGGTG
+191 
-196 FGVMAMTVAAERG
+196 
-209 FVTRSE
+209 TR
-215 ACQRVQRIVTFL
+215 V
-227 AERATPYHGAFS
+227 
-239 HWIDGQTGQTLPFS
+239 
-253 ADDNGAD
+253 
-260 LVETG
+260 LVERVVG
-265 LLFQGL
+265 LI
-271 LTARAYFDGADA
+271 TDPEHPADA
-283 AESKLR
+283 DSLLIMTFTNAAAAKLR

-304 GDLHLRSQQL
+304 GDRNLRRQQL

-347 ADEAD
+347 AEEAD

-364 LETAYQDP
+364 LETAYNDP

-406 PAASLA
+406 PAASLK
-412 AFAAMWQQDA
+412 AFAEMWQTDA
-422 PPKDTLWGKE
+422 PPQDTPWGQE

-459 AADRAY
+459 KADAAY

-472 AARVKNLCYYLKE
+472 AARVENLCYCLAEK
-485 SDWDKSLAALDAVL
+485 DWEGSLNALELAL
-499 TGWRRAGSVKGGKDA
+499 GGWRRAGAVKGGKDS
-514 NQCASAASQL
+514 NQAASAASEL
-524 RDRAKDQMTSL
+524 RDRAKKQLESL
-535 QKDVLLCTAEEF
+535 RKDALLCTGEEF

-557 VAALVRATQAFA
+557 VAALVRAAQTFA

-590 TLDLLLTE
+590 TLDLLLDE
-598 SNERTPLCATV
+598 HNERTPLCRTV
-609 SARYAAVLV
+609 SSRYRAVLV

-650 QSIYRFRLADPGI
+650 QSIYRFRLADPSI
-663 FVDKQQ
+663 FVGKQQ
-669 RWQPHPQPAP
+669 QWKPHPQPAP
-679 LPSTLALDA
+679 APATLALDA
-688 NFRSAPGVIAG
+688 NFRSAHGVIAG

-705 TFFSRGLGGV
+705 TFFSKGLGGV

-729 DAAYQGM
+729 NAAYQGM
-736 CEIDVIDGADV
+736 CEVDVMDGADTE
-747 DGDAAVIARRI
+747 AEAQHIARRI
-758 AEMVGQGFPVRGKDG
+758 AEMVQSGFAVRGKEG
-773 PRPCRYDDFCILL
+773 VRPCRYDDFCILL
-786 RGRKGFA
+786 RGRKGFPT
-793 AYEGALRTAGIPVFA
+793 YEGALRTAGIPVFA
-808 DSATDL
+808 DSAADL

-841 VLLSPMFPYTAD
+841 VLLSPLFPYTAD
-853 DLVALRRAR
+853 DLVALRRAC
-862 PTGSLYGAVLYS
+862 PQGSLYGAVLGDAAD
-874 EPQRFALF
+874 RFAEF
-882 TDALTEYRRLARTL
+882 TAALTEYRRLARTL
-896 PVDELIEELLART
+896 PVAELLEELLART

-920 GPRCREDLLSFTAWA
+920 GARCREDLLSFTAWA
-935 AGAGRAGLPSLIRAM
+935 SGAGRAGLPALIRAM

-957 GLSQSAGGQTR
+957 GLNQSAGGQTR
-968 PGCVSIMTVHR
+968 PDCVSIMTVHR

-1069 KTASSLKLPALCAAA
+1069 NTASSLKTPAVCAAA

-1089 EAMRSMTSW
+1089 EAMRSMGSW
-1098 AGWILTAAL
+1098 AGWILTATM
-1107 LHPDSSALWE
+1107 LHPDSDALWN

-1123 HYGLHRAPLA
+1123 HHRPTKVALG
-1133 IRVLPLPEET
+1133 IRLLPLPEQT

-1155 PAVVEMLK
+1155 PAAVARLR
-1163 ASFAWRSPR
+1163 ASFAWQSPR
-1172 EALEK
+1172 AALEK

-1184 SAVAHAARPVALERP
+1184 SAVVHAARPVALERP
-1199 AFLQKTGMTGAERGT
+1199 AFLQKSGMTGAERGT

-1223 PFDGPAPDLDA
+1223 PFDGPAPDLTA

-1239 TDLQLL
+1239 TELQLL

-1262 ASAVWRRIRLA
+1262 ESAVWRRIRLA
-1273 KHILREEPFI
+1273 KQILREEPFI
-1283 TALPAAEVT
+1283 TALPAAEIT

-1335 YYIDEYAAQLR
+1335 FYVDEYAAQLR

-1351 FAQRLAVPVTKLTI
+1351 FAQRLSVPVTKLTI
-1365 YSFAIEDEIDVP
+1365 YSFALADEIDIP
-1377 LG
+1377 L

>member
-1 MKGFP
+1 MPEQPKIKFTDAQAAAITARGGS
-6 FFKPLLPALV
+6 LLV
-16 LLGVGCGGDSTD
+16 
-28 DRTPAGDQ
+28 
-36 LALSSV
+36 
-42 TIGGQSGLSDFDD
+42 
-55 VSPDAEIVLDFTAA
+55 
-69 LDAATVEANIYLLDA
+69 
-84 GGAKVDASDVYDGA
+84 
-98 KRVTLKP
+98 
-105 SAGLNA
+105 
-111 YASYRLIVDSGL
+111 
-123 KSAAGEAILTGKVIR
+123 SAAAGSGK
-138 IRTGLDTSDKF
+138 
-149 PQISDE
+149 
-155 ELLTKVQQQT
+155 
-165 FRYFWEGA
+165 
-173 EPTSGMARER
+173 
-183 TSSGATVT
+183 
-191 TGGTG
+191 
-196 FGVMAMTVAAERG
+196 
-209 FVTRSE
+209 TR
-215 ACQRVQRIVTFL
+215 V
-227 AERATPYHGAFS
+227 
-239 HWIDGQTGQTLPFS
+239 
-253 ADDNGAD
+253 
-260 LVETG
+260 LVERVVG
-265 LLFQGL
+265 LI
-271 LTARAYFDGADA
+271 TDPEHPADA
-283 AESKLR
+283 DSLLIMTFTNAAAAKLR

-304 GDLHLRSQQL
+304 GDRNLRRQQL

-347 ADEAD
+347 AEEAD

-364 LETAYQDP
+364 LETAYNDP

-406 PAASLA
+406 PAASLK
-412 AFAAMWQQDA
+412 AFTEMWQSDA
-422 PPKDTLWGKE
+422 PPQDTPWGQE

-459 AADRAY
+459 KADAAY

-472 AARVKNLCYYLKE
+472 AARVENLCYRLAEK
-485 SDWDKSLAALDAVL
+485 DWEGSLNALELAL
-499 TGWRRAGSVKGGKDA
+499 GGWRRAGAVKGGKDS
-514 NQCASAASQL
+514 NQAASAASEL
-524 RDRAKDQMTSL
+524 RDRAKKQLESL
-535 QKDVLLCTAEEF
+535 RKDALLCTGEEF
-547 AADRRRAAPL
+547 AADRRRAAPF
-557 VAALVRATQAFA
+557 VAALVRAAQTFA

-590 TLDLLLTE
+590 TLDLLLDE
-598 SNERTPLCATV
+598 HNERTPLCRTV
-609 SARYAAVLV
+609 SSRYRAVLV

-650 QSIYRFRLADPGI
+650 QSIYRFRLADPSI
-663 FVDKQQ
+663 FVGKQQ
-669 RWQPHPQPAP
+669 QWKPHPQPAP
-679 LPSTLALDA
+679 APATLALDA

-705 TFFSRGLGGV
+705 TFFSKGLGGV

-729 DAAYQGM
+729 NAAYQGM
-736 CEIDVIDGADV
+736 CEVDVMDGADTE
-747 DGDAAVIARRI
+747 AEAQHIARRI
-758 AEMVGQGFPVRGKDG
+758 AEMVQSGFAVRGKEG
-773 PRPCRYDDFCILL
+773 VRPCRYDDFCILL
-786 RGRKGFA
+786 RGRKGFPT
-793 AYEGALRTAGIPVFA
+793 YEGALRTAGIPVFA
-808 DSATDL
+808 DSAADL

-841 VLLSPMFPYTAD
+841 VLLSPLFPYTAD
-853 DLVALRRAR
+853 DLVALRRAC
-862 PTGSLYGAVLYS
+862 PQGSLYGAVLGDAAD
-874 EPQRFALF
+874 RFAEF
-882 TDALTEYRRLARTL
+882 TAALTEYRRLARTL
-896 PVDELIEELLART
+896 PVAELLEELLART

-920 GPRCREDLLSFTAWA
+920 GARCREDLLSFTAWA
-935 AGAGRAGLPSLIRAM
+935 SGAGRAGLPALIRAM

-957 GLSQSAGGQTR
+957 GLNQSAGGQTR
-968 PGCVSIMTVHR
+968 PDCVSIMTVHR

-1069 KTASSLKLPALCAAA
+1069 NTASSLKTPAVCAAA

-1089 EAMRSMTSW
+1089 EAMRSMGSW
-1098 AGWILTAAL
+1098 AGWILTATM
-1107 LHPDSSALWE
+1107 LHPDSDALWN

-1123 HYGLHRAPLA
+1123 HHRPTKVALG
-1133 IRVLPLPEET
+1133 IRLLPLPEQT

-1155 PAVVEMLK
+1155 PAAVARLR
-1163 ASFAWRSPR
+1163 ASFAWQSPR
-1172 EALEK
+1172 AALEK

-1184 SAVAHAARPVALERP
+1184 SAVVHAARPVALERP
-1199 AFLQKTGMTGAERGT
+1199 AFLQKSGMTGAERGT

-1223 PFDGPAPDLDA
+1223 PFDGPAPDLTA

-1239 TDLQLL
+1239 TELQLL

-1262 ASAVWRRIRLA
+1262 ESAVWRRIRLA
-1273 KHILREEPFI
+1273 KQILREEPFI
-1283 TALPAAEVT
+1283 TALPAAEIT
-1292 PAAGQGSAA
+1292 PAVEQGSAA

-1335 YYIDEYAAQLR
+1335 FYVDEYAAQLR

-1351 FAQRLAVPVTKLTI
+1351 FAQRLSVPVTKLTI
-1365 YSFAIEDEIDVP
+1365 YSFALADEIDIP
-1377 LG
+1377 L

>member
-1 MKGFP
+1 MS
-6 FFKPLLPALV
+6 KPIVIALGEILWDMLPT
-16 LLGVGCGGDSTD
+16 GK
-28 DRTPAGDQ
+28 R
-36 LALSSV
+36 
-42 TIGGQSGLSDFDD
+42 
-55 VSPDAEIVLDFTAA
+55 
-69 LDAATVEANIYLLDA
+69 A
-84 GGAKVDASDVYDGA
+84 GGAPVNFAYHASQNGA
-98 KRVTLKP
+98 ESYAI
-105 SAGLNA
+105 SAVGN
-111 YASYRLIVDSGL
+111 
-123 KSAAGEAILTGKVIR
+123 
-138 IRTGLDTSDKF
+138 
-149 PQISDE
+149 DE
-155 ELLTKVQQQT
+155 LGAELLNDAHKAGINTLVQT
-165 FRYFWEGA
+165 NEY
-173 EPTSGMARER
+173 PTG
-183 TSSGATVT
+183 
-191 TGGTG
+191 
-196 FGVMAMTVAAERG
+196 TVAVALTNGIPEY
-209 FVTRSE
+209 TI
-215 ACQRVQRIVTFL
+215 VQNVAWDHIGYTDEL
-227 AERATPYHGAFS
+227 AEAVS
-239 HWIDGQTGQTLPFS
+239 K
-253 ADDNGAD
+253 
-260 LVETG
+260 
-265 LLFQGL
+265 
-271 LTARAYFDGADA
+271 ADA
-283 AESKLR
+283 ICFGTL
-289 ADITTRLAQEVRAHP
+289 
-304 GDLHLRSQQL
+304 GLRSQESHDTIIK
-314 LLQRAS
+314 LLQ
-320 IGTVDAFCLHFV
+320 H
-332 QQHFAMLDVPPDFET
+332 
-347 ADEAD
+347 
-352 LARIEQETLAAT
+352 
-364 LETAYQDP
+364 
-372 DFRAFA
+372 
-378 DLYDRGRTDNT
+378 
-389 AGDAILDL
+389 
-397 YHFTRALPH
+397 
-406 PAASLA
+406 
-412 AFAAMWQQDA
+412 
-422 PPKDTLWGKE
+422 
-432 LLGIALARAQ
+432 
-442 GAKTLLESGAA
+442 AK
-453 IAARDE
+453 
-459 AADRAY
+459 
-465 TAVMQDD
+465 
-472 AARVKNLCYYLKE
+472 
-485 SDWDKSLAALDAVL
+485 
-499 TGWRRAGSVKGGKDA
+499 
-514 NQCASAASQL
+514 
-524 RDRAKDQMTSL
+524 
-535 QKDVLLCTAEEF
+535 
-547 AADRRRAAPL
+547 
-557 VAALVRATQAFA
+557 
-569 DSCFAAKCAE
+569 
-579 KVLDYADYEHL
+579 
-590 TLDLLLTE
+590 
-598 SNERTPLCATV
+598 
-609 SARYAAVLV
+609 
-618 DEYQDTNALQDAIYF
+618 
-633 ALARP
+633 
-638 EADNLFF
+638 
-645 VGDIK
+645 
-650 QSIYRFRLADPGI
+650 
-663 FVDKQQ
+663 
-669 RWQPHPQPAP
+669 
-679 LPSTLALDA
+679 
-688 NFRSAPGVIAG
+688 
-699 INYLFE
+699 
-705 TFFSRGLGGV
+705 
-715 DYGDGQRLVVGGDK
+715 
-729 DAAYQGM
+729 
-736 CEIDVIDGADV
+736 
-747 DGDAAVIARRI
+747 
-758 AEMVGQGFPVRGKDG
+758 
-773 PRPCRYDDFCILL
+773 
-786 RGRKGFA
+786 
-793 AYEGALRTAGIPVFA
+793 EGALKFFDIN
-808 DSATDL
+808 
-814 LDEPHIRP
+814 
-822 FAALLRVIDNPAQ
+822 LRAN
-835 DIPLAA
+835 
-841 VLLSPMFPYTAD
+841 F
-853 DLVALRRAR
+853 
-862 PTGSLYGAVLYS
+862 YS
-874 EPQRFALF
+874 K
-882 TDALTEYRRLARTL
+882 
-896 PVDELIEELLART
+896 ELIEELLART

-1123 HYGLHRAPLA
+1123 HYGLHRAPLG

-1172 EALEK
+1172 AALEK

-1273 KHILREEPFI
+1273 KQILREEPFI

-1292 PAAGQGSAA
+1292 PAAEQGSAA

-1377 LG
+1377 LA

>member
-1 MKGFP
+1 MPEQPKIQF
-6 FFKPLLPALV
+6 
-16 LLGVGCGGDSTD
+16 
-28 DRTPAGDQ
+28 TPAQ
-36 LALSSV
+36 AAA
-42 TIGGQSGLSDFDD
+42 IRARGGS
-55 VSPDAEIVLDFTAA
+55 
-69 LDAATVEANIYLLDA
+69 LL
-84 GGAKVDASDVYDGA
+84 V
-98 KRVTLKP
+98 
-105 SAGLNA
+105 
-111 YASYRLIVDSGL
+111 
-123 KSAAGEAILTGKVIR
+123 SAAAGSGK
-138 IRTGLDTSDKF
+138 
-149 PQISDE
+149 
-155 ELLTKVQQQT
+155 
-165 FRYFWEGA
+165 
-173 EPTSGMARER
+173 
-183 TSSGATVT
+183 
-191 TGGTG
+191 
-196 FGVMAMTVAAERG
+196 
-209 FVTRSE
+209 TR
-215 ACQRVQRIVTFL
+215 V
-227 AERATPYHGAFS
+227 
-239 HWIDGQTGQTLPFS
+239 
-253 ADDNGAD
+253 
-260 LVETG
+260 LVERVVG
-265 LLFQGL
+265 LI
-271 LTARAYFDGADA
+271 TDPEHPADA
-283 AESKLR
+283 DSLLIMTFTNAAAAKLR
-289 ADITTRLAQEVRAHP
+289 ADITARLAQEVRAHP
-304 GDLHLRSQQL
+304 GNTNLRRQQL

-332 QQHFAMLDVPPDFET
+332 QQHFAMLDVPPDFTT
-347 ADEAD
+347 AEEAD

-364 LETAYQDP
+364 LETAYQDA

-378 DLYDRGRTDNT
+378 DLYDRGRTDST
-389 AGDAILDL
+389 AGDAVLDL

-406 PAASLA
+406 PAASLT
-412 AFAAMWQQDA
+412 AFAEMWQQEA
-422 PPKDTLWGKE
+422 PPQQTEWGRE

-442 GAKTLLESGAA
+442 GVKALLDSGAA

-459 AADRAY
+459 KADAAY
-465 TAVMQDD
+465 TAVMLDD
-472 AARVKNLCYYLKE
+472 AARVENLCYHLE
-485 SDWDKSLAALDAVL
+485 QGDWDKCLSALELVL
-499 TGWRRAGSVKGGKDA
+499 SGWRAAGRIKGGKDA
-514 NQCASAASQL
+514 NQSAAAASEL
-524 RDRAKDQMTSL
+524 RDRAKKQLESL
-535 QKDVLLCTAEEF
+535 RRDALLCTAEEF

-557 VAALVRATQAFA
+557 VAALVRVTQTFA
-569 DSCFAAKCAE
+569 DNCFAAKCAE

-590 TLDLLLTE
+590 TLDLLVNE
-598 SNERTPLCATV
+598 HNERTPLCRTV
-609 SARYAAVLV
+609 SSRYTAVLV

-663 FVDKQQ
+663 FVGKQQ
-669 RWQPHPQPAP
+669 QWKPHPQPAP
-679 LPSTLALDA
+679 SPATLALDA
-688 NFRSAPGVIAG
+688 NFRSAPGVIEG

-705 TFFSRGLGGV
+705 VFFTQGLGGV
-715 DYGDGQRLVVGGDK
+715 PYGDGQRLVVGGDK
-729 DAAYQGM
+729 SAAYQGL
-736 CEIDVIDGADV
+736 CEIDVIDGADTA
-747 DGDAAVIARRI
+747 GDAAVIAGRI
-758 AEMVGQGFPVRGKDG
+758 AEMVKTGFAVRGKEG
-773 PRPCRYDDFCILL
+773 VRPCRYEDFCILL

-793 AYEGALRTAGIPVFA
+793 DYEGALRTAGIPVFA
-808 DSATDL
+808 DSAADL

-862 PTGSLYGAVLYS
+862 PNGSLYGAVLGG
-874 EPQRFALF
+874 EQARFAPF
-882 TDALTEYRRLARTL
+882 TEALAEYRRLARTL
-896 PVDELIEELLART
+896 PVEELLEELLART

-920 GPRCREDLLSFTAWA
+920 GLRCREDLLSFTAWA
-935 AGAGRAGLPSLIRAM
+935 AGAGRAGLPALIRAM
-950 DAAAANG
+950 DAAAHNG
-957 GLSQSAGGQTR
+957 GLNQSAGGQTR

-991 DTDHKFNQSDAIRP
+991 DTAHQFNQSDAVRP

-1069 KTASSLKLPALCAAA
+1069 RTDSALKLPALCAAA

-1089 EAMRSMTSW
+1089 ESMRGMGSW
-1098 AGWILTAAL
+1098 AGWLLTAAM
-1107 LHPDSSALWE
+1107 LHPGSDALWAH
-1117 YTSFLP
+1117 TNFLP
-1123 HYGLHRAPLA
+1123 HHRKTGVPLD
-1133 IRVLPLPEET
+1133 IRLLPLPERT
-1143 EQPPAPPAPAAD
+1143 EQPPAPPAAAAD
-1155 PAVVEMLK
+1155 PALVAQLR
-1163 ASFAWRSPR
+1163 ASFAWQSPR
-1172 EALEK
+1172 AALEK

-1199 AFLQKTGMTGAERGT
+1199 AFLQKSGMTGAERGT

-1223 PFDGPAPDLDA
+1223 PFDGPAPDLTA
-1234 EVRRQ
+1234 EVQRQ
-1239 TDLQLL
+1239 TGLQLL
-1245 DPALADK
+1245 DAALADK

-1262 ASAVWRRIRLA
+1262 DSAVWRRIRLA
-1273 KHILREEPFI
+1273 RRILREEPFI
-1283 TALPAAEVT
+1283 TALPAADIT

-1301 AAEVL
+1301 GAEVL

-1351 FAQRLAVPVTKLTI
+1351 FAQRLSVPVTKLTI
-1365 YSFAIEDEIDVP
+1365 YSFAIGDEIDVP